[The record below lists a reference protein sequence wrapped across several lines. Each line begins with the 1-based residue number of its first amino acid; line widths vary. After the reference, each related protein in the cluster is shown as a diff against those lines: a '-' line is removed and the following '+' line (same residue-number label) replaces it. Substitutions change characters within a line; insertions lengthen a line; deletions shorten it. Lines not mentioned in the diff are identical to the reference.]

1 MSDSISKVKKYILDK
16 NSSLTD
22 TTFLET
28 TDIIENRLID
38 SLQFVEFILFVEEI
52 IGRKIDI
59 ESINIDDFRTL
70 KSINQF
76 IDNSRDDTG

>member
-38 SLQFVEFILFVEEI
+38 SLQFVEFILFVE
-52 IGRKIDI
+52 
-59 ESINIDDFRTL
+59 
-70 KSINQF
+70 
-76 IDNSRDDTG
+76 